1 MKTILVLAK
10 TFDSGVHWVNK
21 HGITL
26 RDKHVH
32 NWYVVYE
39 PHDLT
44 KFLQERPK
52 LGVEG
57 YILPE
62 FTENKQ
68 KQAMINLLYAHM
80 KTVSHRATV
89 DFMNNVILGYD
100 RKLGLKGN
108 DSKTWYGTRKEY
120 LAILVK
126 DPNTLYN
133 IVG

>member
-10 TFDSGVHWVNK
+10 TYDSGIHWVNK

-26 RDKHVH
+26 RDRHNH

-39 PHDLT
+39 PHELL
-44 KFLQERPK
+44 KFLHGRPRI
-52 LGVEG
+52 GVEG

-68 KQAMINLLYAHM
+68 KQEMINLLHAHM
-80 KTVSHRATV
+80 KTVSHRAATE
-89 DFMNNVILGYD
+89 FTNNVILGYG
-100 RKLGLKGN
+100 KQLNLGKET
-108 DSKTWYGTRKEY
+108 SRTWHGSQEQYD
-120 LAILVK
+120 AILVK

-133 IVG
+133 IFG

>member
-10 TFDSGVHWVNK
+10 TFDSGIHWVNK
-21 HGITL
+21 HGHTL
-26 RDKHVH
+26 RDRH
-32 NWYVVYE
+32 NHKWYVVYE
-39 PHDLT
+39 PYDLQ

-52 LGVEG
+52 IGVEG